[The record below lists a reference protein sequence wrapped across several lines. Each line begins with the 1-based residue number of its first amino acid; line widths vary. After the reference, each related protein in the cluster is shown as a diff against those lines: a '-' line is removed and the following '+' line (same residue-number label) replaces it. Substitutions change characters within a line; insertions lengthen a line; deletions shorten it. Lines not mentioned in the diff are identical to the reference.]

1 MLSMSKDAGGN
12 TAEYYE
18 ADNYYSEGGSAPSE
32 WIGKGAEKAGLS
44 GEIQA
49 DDFNNARE
57 GKLPDGS
64 KAAGDKRTPGW
75 DMTVSAPKSLSIMA
89 LVAGDKRLIEVHREA
104 AKKAINFVETQAAT
118 RVRYGKQIKTERTG
132 NLIVGRYTHDTSRA
146 GDPQLHDH
154 LYIMNRTWHAATK
167 TWRAVES
174 RSIYAAKEAAG
185 RLYKAV
191 LKEGIEKL
199 GYQTTKADKNG
210 NFEIKGVDKSLIE
223 TFSKRSETI
232 SEIAKDAHKPNDRET
247 RERIA
252 LMTRERKDIS
262 KSDSERTAGWREE
275 TGPQVAGIGALRR
288 SAELAAKTTAP
299 ILGAVKRALPTL
311 GAKMKDVVNPQ
322 STERTVTTRSKAFAR
337 AALQQSVDHI
347 SQNTAV
353 PSESDLL
360 ATTLQFAANTPA
372 KAGDILSAISDS
384 FHNGAF
390 VQAEAFVP
398 GSFTTKTAI
407 EAETDIQSRITSQ
420 SVSWTKT
427 KDLNLRQAAELT
439 SLSQDQK
446 NAFNTALGGTQRYA
460 SIVGY
465 AGTGKSFLVNT
476 VKDTIEEHTEGGK
489 LLVLAPKHEQV
500 AEFKNELSAEADT
513 VAHFLASNRH
523 HLRASSK
530 EAEDPKDMSDTVLF
544 VDEAGM
550 LSNTATRELVQL
562 ADKFNVGRVVF
573 MGDPRQKQSPE
584 QGVPFQMGL
593 KSGVSKV
600 EMRDIRRQKSASFL
614 LAAQQAARGHT
625 AQALKTLE
633 NHVHSTDG
641 ATTMEDAAFA
651 HWRGLAPEQRESA
664 LIVATTLERRDRLNN
679 LIRDAKIKDHGLAPE
694 ERLGDDAHQHTAL
707 ISKRLS
713 SLEAR
718 TGRNV
723 ESGDTLI
730 FHRNIRKIGIER
742 GDQLT
747 VSTVSED
754 GKSVTLAKENGD
766 TVQYSFPGAQ
776 AARPHFEAFKE
787 RELELR
793 ERERLA
799 WTKSDKKDDI
809 RAGTEIQ
816 VLNITDKHITVRN
829 DRGEEQTYERAD
841 PRLQHVNYAYSST
854 SFSAQGQTR
863 DVVIGVTGANDR
875 YSGDQA
881 HTYVLLSRVGAKT
894 ADQEHLAIFTDDANK
909 LMDRYNRDITKAD
922 SAILALGKDSDNHKS
937 TNNPFH
943 NNAEGYKDAHQSTR
957 ASGEKDGKSLYSG
970 VVEKSDTLSD
980 NEAAKEQERQVDRGR

>member
-1 MLSMSKDAGGN
+1 MSKDVGGN

-32 WIGKGAEKAGLS
+32 WIGKGAERAGLS
-44 GEIQA
+44 GVIQA

-89 LVAGDKRLIEVHREA
+89 LVAGDKRLIDVHREA
-104 AKKAINFVETQAAT
+104 AKKAITFVETQAAT

-174 RSIYAAKEAAG
+174 RSIYSAKEAAG

-191 LKEGIEKL
+191 LREGIEKL
-199 GYQTTKADKNG
+199 GYQTTSVDKNG

-232 SEIAKDAHKPNDRET
+232 SEMAKDAHNPTDRET

-262 KSDSERTAGWREE
+262 KSASERTAGWREE
-275 TGPQVAGIGALRR
+275 SGREVAALGALRR
-288 SAELAAKTTAP
+288 SAQLAAKTTAP
-299 ILGAVKRALPTL
+299 IMGAVKRVFPTL
-311 GAKMKDVVNPQ
+311 GSKVKDVLNPQ
-322 STERTVTTRSKAFAR
+322 SLDRTVTTRSIAFAR
-337 AALQQSVDHI
+337 DALQQTIDHI

-372 KAGDILSAISDS
+372 KADDVLAAISDS
-384 FHNGAF
+384 FKNGAF
-390 VQAEAFVP
+390 VQAETFGP
-398 GSFTTKTAI
+398 GSFTTRTAV
-407 EAETDIQSRITSQ
+407 EAETEIQSRITSAD
-420 SVSWTKT
+420 VSWTKT
-427 KDLNLRQAAELT
+427 QDLNLRQAAELT

-446 NAFNTALGGTQRYA
+446 NAFVTALGGSQRYA

-465 AGTGKSFLVNT
+465 AGTGKSFLVKT
-476 VKDTIEEHTEGGK
+476 VKNTIEDQTDGGK

-500 AEFKNELSAEADT
+500 ADFKNELGAEADT

-523 HLRASSK
+523 HLRSSSK
-530 EAEDPKDMSDTVLF
+530 DAEDPIDMSDTVLF

-550 LSNTATRELVQL
+550 LSNTAMRELVQL
-562 ADKFNVGRVVF
+562 TDKFNIGRVVF

-600 EMRDIRRQKSASFL
+600 EMRDIRRQKTASFL

-625 AQALKTLE
+625 AQALNTLE
-633 NHVHSTDG
+633 KHVHSVEG
-641 ATTMEDAAFA
+641 STTMEDAAFA
-651 HWRGLAPEQRESA
+651 HWRGLAPEQRQSA

-679 LIRDAKIKDHGLAPE
+679 LIREAKIHDAGLGAG
-694 ERLGDDAHQHTAL
+694 ERLGSDAHQHTAL
-707 ISKRLS
+707 MSKRLS

-723 ESGDTLI
+723 EAGDTLV

-742 GDQLT
+742 GDQLS
-747 VSTVSED
+747 VSSLSKD
-754 GKSVTLAKENGD
+754 GKSVTLTKNDGE
-766 TVQYSFPGAQ
+766 TVQYAFPGAQ
-776 AARPHFEAFKE
+776 AARPHFEAFKQ

-793 ERERLA
+793 EKERLA

-816 VLNITDKHITVRN
+816 VLNISDKHITLRN
-829 DRGEEQTYERAD
+829 DRGEEQTYERSD

-894 ADQEHLAIFTDDANK
+894 ADQEHLAIFTDDAAK
-909 LMDRYNRDITKAD
+909 LMDRYNRDIVNAD
-922 SAILALGKDSDNHKS
+922 SALLALGKDPDSHKS

-943 NNAEGYKDAHQSTR
+943 NNATGYKDTKQFIR
-957 ASGEKDGKSLYSG
+957 ASGENDDRTLNSG
-970 VVEKSDTLSD
+970 EAEKSAILSNSD
-980 NEAAKEQERQVDRGR
+980 VAKEQERQVDRGR